1 MAIKKITT
9 SRCGSAWSVGA
20 LAMCLIGSDAS
31 LASDVM
37 AVSHGTRVSTEASGR
52 AVVLPSGP
60 VGDVSHNIF
69 SRFDIDR
76 AGVVFANQSVKA
88 RTIVAE
94 VRGQASSRIAGPV
107 EVEGPRAN
115 LILANQNGLQI
126 DGGSF
131 VNFGSVALTT
141 GQVKLRDQVLGPG
154 RTQRYVD
161 VSTTGGA
168 IDVGPGGLSANLIR
182 LELIAKRIGIEGE
195 IQNSYSSTTAKTRLI
210 AGDSVAQFDTV
221 ASPSDNLTPWV
232 YYSGGSEIT
241 TAREALHI
249 GVGSSV
255 TSGQVEIRVT
265 DKGAG
270 VYNAGDVLASAGDFN
285 IETTGKLVQA
295 GGSLRAQ
302 GRIRGKVGSLHQH
315 NTEQRTATISSGVST
330 RIEAQGDIIN
340 LGGEIA
346 GETRAGAD
354 DTPHAVMLKAGGTIE
369 NRTELGA
376 VQPAVIHGR
385 GDGVRLEAG
394 EGIVS
399 VNARIVANGAFDVVT
414 GGTVRH
420 ESVHQTG
427 AGFSRSSAG
436 NWLWRESDAHDD
448 AGQLA
453 DLKNQAYWVAEG
465 PITVHGNRIE
475 NLGGH
480 IFSNVGKVSFDA
492 ATDIVNQ
499 AHLVGQTRLTRTCFL
514 FFCRMHAST
523 TEALVGGDVLATGTV
538 EMKAGGRILN
548 DGGQVLGQQG
558 MLLDA
563 PDIVARARPIH
574 LSIARDRG
582 LKAWLGDTWARL
594 YAIDQGGSF
603 TAQQGQL
610 ILRGRARQEGG
621 RFVAGDGVHGDIEV
635 IRAPYRDPIRIDSH
649 LGILWW

>member
-1 MAIKKITT
+1 MATRKITAAHF
-9 SRCGSAWSVGA
+9 GGAWSACA
-20 LAMCLIGSDAS
+20 LAMCLLGSGTS
-31 LASDVM
+31 WASDVV
-37 AVSHGTRVSTEASGR
+37 AVSHGTRVNTEASGR

-69 SRFDIDR
+69 SRFDVDR
-76 AGVVFANQSVKA
+76 AGVVFANQSAKA

-94 VRGQASSRIAGPV
+94 VRSQASSRIAGPV

-141 GQVKLRDQVLGPG
+141 GQVRLRDQVLGSG
-154 RTQRYVD
+154 RIQRYVD
-161 VSTTGGA
+161 VSTAEGG
-168 IDVGPGGLSANLIR
+168 IDIGPGGLSANLIR
-182 LELIAKRIGIEGE
+182 LELIAKRIGIEGT
-195 IQNSYSSTTAKTRLI
+195 IQNSYSSATAKTRLV
-210 AGDSVAQFDTV
+210 AGESVAQFDTV

-232 YYSGGSEIT
+232 YYSGGSERT
-241 TAREALHI
+241 TGREALHI

-270 VYNAGDVLASAGDFN
+270 VYNAGDVLASAGDFS
-285 IETTGKLVQA
+285 IETSGELVQA

-302 GRIRGKVGSLHQH
+302 GRIRGKVGSLHQQ
-315 NTEQRTATISSGVST
+315 NTEQRTATISAGVST
-330 RIEAQGDIIN
+330 RIDAEGDIIN

-346 GETRAGAD
+346 GHARAGSD
-354 DTPHAVMLKAGGTIE
+354 DTPYAVMLKAGGTLE

-376 VQPAVIHGR
+376 PQPAVIHGR

-394 EGIVS
+394 KGVVS
-399 VNARIVANGAFDVVT
+399 VNARVLANGAFEVVT
-414 GGTVRH
+414 GGNVRH
-420 ESVHQTG
+420 ESLHQAG
-427 AGFSRSSAG
+427 AGSTRSSEG
-436 NWLWRESDAHDD
+436 NWLWRESEVHDD

-453 DLKNQAYWVAEG
+453 DPKNLAYWVAEG
-465 PITVHGNRIE
+465 PITVQGNRIA
-475 NLGGH
+475 NLGGN
-480 IFSNVGKVSFDA
+480 IFSNAGKVSFDA
-492 ATDIVNQ
+492 ATEIVNQ
-499 AHLVGQTRLTRTCFL
+499 AHLVGQTTLKRECVLFL
-514 FFCRMHAST
+514 CRMHAST
-523 TEALVGGDVLATGTV
+523 TETLVGGDVLATGAV

-594 YAIDQGGSF
+594 YAVDQGGSF

-621 RFVAGDGVHGDIEV
+621 RFVAGDGLRGEIEV